1 MISTKK
7 PDDKVGEGRKFDNF
21 EQTPE
26 QAAIVNHQGE
36 DTSIAKP
43 EPKSPEDWAARGA
56 SGGEP
61 GRSPVALGGNS
72 QGQGDRM
79 PTGGAS
85 VSNEPSSN
93 PAYVPGN
100 KHEQ

>member
-1 MISTKK
+1 MISSKK
-7 PDDKVGEGRKFDNF
+7 PDDDVGEGRGIDPGR
-21 EQTPE
+21 QTDA
-26 QAAIVNHQGE
+26 QKAVLGGGGE
-36 DTSIAKP
+36 EGGRP

-61 GRSPVALGGNS
+61 GRPPVAIGGNS

-79 PTGGAS
+79 PTGGAT

-100 KHEQ
+100 KHEA